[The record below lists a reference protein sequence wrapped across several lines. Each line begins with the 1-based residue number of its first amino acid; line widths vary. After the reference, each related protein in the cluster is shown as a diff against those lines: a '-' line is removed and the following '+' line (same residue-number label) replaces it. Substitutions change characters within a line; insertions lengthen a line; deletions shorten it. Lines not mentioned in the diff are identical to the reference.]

1 MKGFIESTTRWFG
14 KGNSEKNNKAQIDIS
29 RSNQTILIVDDS
41 RTQVYSTKKILN
53 DYGFSVI
60 TAEDGKI
67 GINKARDV
75 KPDLILMD
83 IVMPVINGFQATR
96 YLKKH
101 PETSQIPIIIVS
113 SSTQE
118 SDKAWGLKLG
128 ACDFVTKPTEAGLLI
143 AKIIRHLDARDQ
155 DNTGEIIATQKAS

>member
-1 MKGFIESTTRWFG
+1 M
-14 KGNSEKNNKAQIDIS
+14 
-29 RSNQTILIVDDS
+29 LIVDDS
-41 RTQVYSTKKILN
+41 RTQIYSTKKILN

-60 TAEDGKI
+60 TAEDGKA
-67 GINKARDV
+67 GIIKARDI

-143 AKIIRHLDARDQ
+143 AKIIRHLDARPQYSSSDML
-155 DNTGEIIATQKAS
+155 ASQKAS